1 MFRKEI
7 NQSGGIM
14 KRIVSLLLTLVV
26 IFTMAVPVFAVDAT
40 TSATTWTEPTTTPT
54 TPKPTTTTPA
64 VTTTAPVAPTP
75 APVTVEVMKK
85 LYLGAS
91 MVPNYR
97 FRTGTN
103 DNLNV
108 TTASVVFDAAGKIV
122 DLEWDVL
129 EITPT
134 MFQWQPTT
142 LTATEKVAKNDAIL
156 AWETKREEGYAYDM
170 THAISKG
177 KADNLT
183 GKEWFE
189 QLDFYEEFFK
199 GMTVTEVALWFNKY
213 CDANGRPYKL
223 AYPEKM
229 TDADKAVVAT
239 FTEAEKEMLVDVT
252 TSATMSL
259 QDSHSYFIKALLKTW
274 AVRAEIK

>member
-1 MFRKEI
+1 MNIKILTDSCCDLPLSFVASNSDLLEVLGMPIQIQGREI
-7 NQSGGIM
+7 I
-14 KRIVSLLLTLVV
+14 
-26 IFTMAVPVFAVDAT
+26 DD
-40 TSATTWTEPTTTPT
+40 
-54 TPKPTTTTPA
+54 
-64 VTTTAPVAPTP
+64 
-75 APVTVEVMKK
+75 
-85 LYLGAS
+85 LG
-91 MVPNYR
+91 
-97 FRTGTN
+97 
-103 DNLNV
+103 
-108 TTASVVFDAAGKIV
+108 
-122 DLEWDVL
+122 
-129 EITPT
+129 
-134 MFQWQPTT
+134 
-142 LTATEKVAKNDAIL
+142 
-156 AWETKREEGYAYDM
+156 
-170 THAISKG
+170 SKG

-259 QDSHSYFIKALLKTW
+259 QDSHSYFIKSLLKTW

>member
-40 TSATTWTEPTTTPT
+40 TSASEAWTEPTTTT
-54 TPKPTTTTPA
+54 TAPKPTTTAP
-64 VTTTAPVAPTP
+64 TTTTTTP
-75 APVTVEVMKK
+75 APVVTTVIKEVQKK
-85 LYLGAS
+85 LWHGIG

-97 FRTGTN
+97 FNATRP
-103 DNLNV
+103 DNLNI
-108 TTASVVFDAAGKIV
+108 TTAAVVFDEAGRIV
-122 DLEWDVL
+122 ELQWDVL
-129 EITPT
+129 EITPA
-134 MFQWQPTT
+134 MFEWLPKT
-142 LTATEKVAKNDAIL
+142 LTAAEKEAKNDAIL
-156 AWETKREEGYAYDM
+156 AWEAKTEEGFDYGMAKS
-170 THAISKG
+170 A
-177 KADNLT
+177 LT
-183 GKEWFE
+183 KKEWFE

-199 GMTVTEVALWFNKY
+199 GMTVTEVAMWFNKY

-223 AYPEKM
+223 AFPEKM

-239 FTEAEKEMLVDVT
+239 FTEAEKQMLTDVT

-259 QDSHSYFIKALLKTW
+259 QDPHSYFIKALLKTW
-274 AVRAEIK
+274 AGRVEIK